1 MCKKIAYAVC
11 FIFLSASC
19 SRQTEKNGILIA
31 VSIPPQAWFVSQIA
45 GDKAAC
51 ITLVPAGQNQHAYEP
66 GPRQIQSLMSAD
78 AWILSGAEFEIS
90 LRPKIENL
98 FPNVLVID
106 GTQDVKFRYIEAHE
120 HDEANDHNNDND
132 QNPVFNSHSDLTA
145 NSSLELDRHT
155 WLGREPAKIL
165 ASHIKDTLCA
175 IDNKNKEYYQAQY
188 NSLAAAI
195 DIEFDKLKISL
206 APLKGRS
213 VFVYHPSFGYF
224 LDEFGI
230 VQEAVEK
237 GGKEPS
243 VRELNN
249 LITKIN
255 EEQAAAIFVQTQFPA
270 SAAKTLA
277 SAANLELISLDP
289 LSYNW
294 LENIRQIG
302 QALGRAVR

>member
-1 MCKKIAYAVC
+1 
-11 FIFLSASC
+11 
-19 SRQTEKNGILIA
+19 
-31 VSIPPQAWFVSQIA
+31 
-45 GDKAAC
+45 
-51 ITLVPAGQNQHAYEP
+51 
-66 GPRQIQSLMSAD
+66 MSAD

-98 FPNVLVID
+98 FANVLIVD
-106 GTQDVKFRYIEAHE
+106 GTQGVQFRFIEAHE
-120 HDEANDHNNDND
+120 HDEANDHNS
-132 QNPVFNSHSDLTA
+132 NSGLTG
-145 NSSLELDRHT
+145 NSSIELDRHT

-165 ASHIKDTLCA
+165 ASHIKNTLCA
-175 IDNKNKEYYQAQY
+175 LDRKNDDYYQAQY
-188 NSLAAAI
+188 NSLIAMI

-230 VQEAVEK
+230 VQEAVET

-255 EEQAAAIFVQTQFPA
+255 EEQAAAIFVQTQFPT

-302 QALGRAVR
+302 QALGRAIR

>member
-11 FIFLSASC
+11 FIFLTASC
-19 SRQTEKNGILIA
+19 SRQTEKDGILIA

-45 GDKAAC
+45 GDKADC
-51 ITLVPAGQNQHAYEP
+51 VTLVPAGQNHHTYEP
-66 GPRQIQSLMSAD
+66 GPRQIQSLASAD
-78 AWILSGAEFEIS
+78 VWILSGAEFEIS

-98 FPNVLVID
+98 FSNVLLVD
-106 GTQDVKFRYIEAHE
+106 GTQGVQFRYIEAHE
-120 HDEANDHNNDND
+120 HDDDHHSLS
-132 QNPVFNSHSDLTA
+132 NSHSH
-145 NSSLELDRHT
+145 NSGNYSLELDRHT

-165 ASHIKDTLCA
+165 ASHIKDILCA

-195 DIEFDKLKISL
+195 DIEFDKLKILL

-230 VQEAVEK
+230 IQEAVET

-255 EEQAAAIFVQTQFPA
+255 EEKAAAIFVQTQFPT

-289 LSYNW
+289 LSYDW
-294 LENIRQIG
+294 LENIKQIG